1 MLIKME
7 SIKQKRGMT
16 AEDLYK
22 LKSVNDPQVSP
33 CGTKAVYVQ
42 TSIHEEKHQYIS
54 NLFLTNLEKNT
65 SSQWTYGEGKNTSP
79 RWSPD
84 GSSLAF
90 LSDRNGLNQLF
101 LMSAAGGEAKAL
113 TKEHL
118 SVSQPVWSPDGTKI
132 LAAISLAPSDEL
144 DKEDKDEK
152 KQPEPLVVDDMR
164 YKSDA
169 AGFVKNRKRQLAI
182 IDVKTGELELIG
194 SREFDYNDGAWSPD
208 GKSIGFT
215 SNMTDDPDQTLISD
229 VFILSLETNEQQQ
242 LTNSNGF
249 FGNLSWSP
257 DGSYLSFLGHEKEFQ
272 SATFSKIWLYSM
284 KSGELTC
291 YSADWDVHI
300 SDAVVADFIS
310 GSVYPGLIWTENS
323 QGFYFILTDQGNTG
337 VYYGSLEGQTLP
349 VRFEQEHVYGLS
361 VHTGSH
367 TAVLGISRP
376 DHPGDLYFFD
386 FSTGENRQLTN
397 VNEEFLQKIEL
408 AVPEAIEWKAE
419 DGLELHGW
427 IMKPAG
433 FKDGEKYPLV
443 LEIHG
448 GPHAMYA
455 NTYFHEFQMLASS
468 GKAVLYT
475 NPRGSHG
482 YGQHFVDQVRGDYG
496 GSDYT
501 DLMSAVD
508 YALETYDYI
517 DKDRLGVTGGSYGG
531 FMTNWIVGHTNRFK
545 AAVTQRSISNWIS
558 FYGVSDIGYYFTEW
572 EIGGDLINDFDKL
585 WHHSPLKYVT
595 NVETPLLILHG
606 EKDYRCPVE
615 QAEQLYIALKR
626 LKKETKFVRFPE
638 ANHELSRSGHP
649 KLRIDRLNHIK
660 GWFDEYL

>member
-1 MLIKME
+1 ME
-7 SIKQKRGMT
+7 SVQQKRGMT
-16 AEDLYK
+16 AEDLYN
-22 LKSVNDPQVSP
+22 LKSVNDPQLSP
-33 CGTKAVYVQ
+33 CGKKTVYVQ
-42 TSIHEEKHQYIS
+42 TSIHGEKHQYIA
-54 NLFLTNLEKNT
+54 NLFIADLEKNT
-65 SSQWTYGEGKNTSP
+65 SIQWTYGEDRNTYP
-79 RWSPD
+79 RWSPN
-84 GSSLAF
+84 GSKIAF
-90 LSDRNGLNQLF
+90 LSNRNGKIQLF
-101 LMSAAGGEAKAL
+101 VMSASGGEAKAL

-118 SVSQPVWSPDGTKI
+118 AVSQPVWSPDGNQ
-132 LAAISLAPSDEL
+132 LLVSLSLAPSDTLEE
-144 DKEDKDEK
+144 KEKDEK
-152 KQPEPLVVDDMR
+152 KQPEPLVVEDMR

-169 AGFVKNRKRQLAI
+169 AGFVKNSKNQLAI
-182 IDVKTGELELIG
+182 VDVKTGDLELIG

-208 GKSIGFT
+208 GKSIAFT
-215 SNMTDDPDQTLISD
+215 SNMTDEPDFTLISD
-229 VFILSLETNEQQQ
+229 VFILSLENHEQKK

-257 DGSYLSFLGHEKEFQ
+257 DGKFLAFLGHEKEYQ
-272 SATFSKIWLYSM
+272 SATFSKIWLY
-284 KSGELTC
+284 KTEAEELAC
-291 YSADWDVHI
+291 YSSEWDVHI

-310 GSVYPGLIWTENS
+310 GSVYPGLIWTEDS

-349 VRFEQEHVYGLS
+349 VRFENEHVYGLTI
-361 VHTGSH
+361 HPGTH

-386 FSTGENRQLTN
+386 FSTGGSRQITD
-397 VNEEFLQKIEL
+397 VNKEFLREIEL
-408 AVPEAIEWKAE
+408 AVPETIEWTAE
-419 DGLELHGW
+419 DGLALHGW
-427 IMKPAG
+427 IMKPVG
-433 FKDGEKYPLV
+433 FKNGEKYPLV

-455 NTYFHEFQMLASS
+455 NTYFHEFQMLAAS

-517 DKDRLGVTGGSYGG
+517 DKERLGVTGGSYGG

-572 EIGGDLINDFDKL
+572 EIGGDLNNDFDKL

-626 LKKETKFVRFPE
+626 LKKETKFVRFPK

-649 KLRIDRLNHIK
+649 KLRIERLNHIK
-660 GWFDEYL
+660 NWFNEYL

>member
-1 MLIKME
+1 ME
-7 SIKQKRGMT
+7 KRVIA

-22 LKSVNDPQVSP
+22 LKSVNDPQMSP
-33 CGTKAVYVQ
+33 CGTKAVYVE
-42 TSIHEEKHQYIS
+42 TSIQEEKHHYIS
-54 NLFLTNLEKNT
+54 NLFLLDLKTGEKV
-65 SSQWTYGEGKNTSP
+65 QWTFGEHRNTSP

-84 GSSLAF
+84 GSRLAF
-90 LSDRNGLNQLF
+90 LSSRSGKNQLYV
-101 LMSAAGGEAKAL
+101 MSAGGGEAKAL
-113 TKEHL
+113 TEEHL
-118 SVSQPVWSPDGTKI
+118 AVSQPVWSPDSASI
-132 LAAISLAPSDEL
+132 LVSLALAPEDTLE
-144 DKEDKDEK
+144 KAKEEDK
-152 KQPEPLVVDDMR
+152 QPQPLVVEDMR

-169 AGFVKNRKRQLAI
+169 SGFVRNKKRQLAVA
-182 IDVKTGELELIG
+182 DAETGKLKLLG
-194 SREFDYNDGAWSPD
+194 FREYDCSDAAWSPD
-208 GKSIGFT
+208 GKAIVFT
-215 SNMTDDPDQTLISD
+215 SNMTDDPDQNLISD
-229 VFILSLETNEQQQ
+229 VYILSLDGHDLTK

-249 FGNLSWSP
+249 YGHPSWSP
-257 DGSYLSFLGHEKEFQ
+257 DGKYVSFLGHEKEYLG
-272 SATFSKIWLYSM
+272 ATFSKIWLSDRET
-284 KSGELTC
+284 GELSC

-300 SDAVVADFIS
+300 SDAAVADFIS
-310 GSVYPGLIWTENS
+310 GSVYPGLIWTEDS

-337 VYYGSLEGQTLP
+337 AYYGSLEGQTVP
-349 VRFEQEHVYGLS
+349 VRFENEHVYGLS
-361 VHTGSH
+361 VHVQSH

-376 DHPGDLYFFD
+376 DHPSDLHFFD
-386 FSTGENRQLTN
+386 FSTGENRQLTSI
-397 VNEEFLQKIEL
+397 NEAFLNEVEL
-408 AVPEAIEWKAE
+408 SVPEAIAYKAE
-419 DGLELHGW
+419 DGLEIHGW

-433 FKDGEKYPLV
+433 YQEGEKYPLV

-455 NTYFHEFQMLASS
+455 NTYFHEFQMLAAS

-482 YGQHFVDQVRGDYG
+482 YGQHFVDGVRGDYG

-508 YALETYDYI
+508 YALKTYDFI
-517 DKDRLGVTGGSYGG
+517 DEERLGVTGGSYGG

-572 EIGGDLINDFDKL
+572 ELGGNLIDDFEKL
-585 WHHSPLKYVT
+585 WHHSPLKYVK

-615 QAEQLYIALKR
+615 QAEQLYIALKQ
-626 LKKETKFVRFPE
+626 LKKETKLVRFPE

-660 GWFDEYL
+660 EWFDKYL

>member
-1 MLIKME
+1 ME
-7 SIKQKRGMT
+7 KRVIA

-22 LKSVNDPQVSP
+22 LKSVNDPQMSP
-33 CGTKAVYVQ
+33 CGTKAVYVE
-42 TSIHEEKHQYIS
+42 TSIQEEKHHYIS
-54 NLFLTNLEKNT
+54 NLFLLDLKTGEKV
-65 SSQWTYGEGKNTSP
+65 QWTFGEHRNTSP

-84 GSSLAF
+84 GSRLAF
-90 LSDRNGLNQLF
+90 LSNRSGKNQLYV
-101 LMSAAGGEAKAL
+101 MSARGGEAKAL
-113 TKEHL
+113 TEEHL
-118 SVSQPVWSPDGTKI
+118 AVSQPVWSPDSASI
-132 LAAISLAPSDEL
+132 LVSLALAPEDTLEKA
-144 DKEDKDEK
+144 KEEEK
-152 KQPEPLVVDDMR
+152 QLEPLVVEDMR

-169 AGFVKNRKRQLAI
+169 SGFVRNKKRQLAVA
-182 IDVKTGELELIG
+182 DAETGELKLIG
-194 SREFDYNDGAWSPD
+194 FREYDCSDASWSPD
-208 GKSIGFT
+208 GKAIAFT
-215 SNMTDDPDQTLISD
+215 SNMTDDPDQNLISD
-229 VFILSLETNEQQQ
+229 VYILSLDGQDLTK

-249 FGNLSWSP
+249 YGNPSWSP
-257 DGSYLSFLGHEKEFQ
+257 DGRYVAFLGHEKEYLG
-272 SATFSKIWLYSM
+272 ATFSKIWLSNRET
-284 KSGELTC
+284 GELSC

-300 SDAVVADFIS
+300 SDAAVADFIS
-310 GSVYPGLIWTENS
+310 GSVYPGLIWTEDS
-323 QGFYFILTDQGNTG
+323 QGFYFIVTDQGNTG
-337 VYYGSLEGQTLP
+337 VYYGSLEGQTVP
-349 VRFEQEHVYGLS
+349 VRFENEHVYGLS
-361 VHTGSH
+361 VHVQSH

-376 DHPGDLYFFD
+376 DHPSDLYFFD
-386 FSTGENRQLTN
+386 FSTGENKQLTSI
-397 VNEEFLQKIEL
+397 NETFLNEVEL
-408 AVPEAIEWKAE
+408 SVPEAIAYKAE
-419 DGLELHGW
+419 DGLEIHGW

-433 FKDGEKYPLV
+433 YAEGVKYPLV

-455 NTYFHEFQMLASS
+455 NTYFHEFQMLAAS

-508 YALETYDYI
+508 YALETYDFI
-517 DKDRLGVTGGSYGG
+517 DEDRLGVTGGSYGG

-572 EIGGDLINDFDKL
+572 ELGGNLIDDFEKL
-585 WHHSPLKYVT
+585 WHHSPLKYVK

-615 QAEQLYIALKR
+615 QAEQLYIALKQ
-626 LKKETKFVRFPE
+626 LKKETKLVRFPE

-660 GWFDEYL
+660 EWFDKYL